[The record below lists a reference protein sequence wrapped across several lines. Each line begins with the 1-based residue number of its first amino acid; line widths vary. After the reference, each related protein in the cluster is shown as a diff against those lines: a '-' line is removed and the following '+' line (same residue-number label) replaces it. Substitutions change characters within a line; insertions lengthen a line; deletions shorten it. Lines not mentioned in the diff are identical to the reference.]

1 MIRTQEEIKELFNQV
16 DDIFGTQKGDLI
28 NYMDFEN
35 AKEFLIDDYVK
46 KVECGEEV
54 WEQSTD
60 PKKEILEYLDFA
72 YEKAKGERGL
82 SAGRSMLHFKTWIW
96 LESKEFYNEVIDLI
110 DNYTSYGI
118 PALDKISEHYEW
130 EAWKEKNKALAQS

>member
-1 MIRTQEEIKELFNQV
+1 MIRTQEEIKERFDQA
-16 DDIFGTQKGDLI
+16 DDLFGTQKGDLI
-28 NYMDFEN
+28 SYMTFEN
-35 AKEFLIDDYVK
+35 AKPYLKEEYVK
-46 KVECGEEV
+46 QVESGEEK

-60 PKKEILEYLDFA
+60 PKKDILEYLDFA
-72 YEKAKGERGL
+72 YDKAEGERGL

-96 LESKEFYNEVIDLI
+96 LESKEFYNEIIDLI

-130 EAWKEKNKALAQS
+130 KAWKEKNKALA

>member
-1 MIRTQEEIKELFNQV
+1 MIRTQEEIKERFDKA
-16 DDIFGTQKGDLI
+16 DDLFGTQQGDLI
-28 NYMDFEN
+28 SYMTFEN
-35 AKEFLIDDYVK
+35 AKPYLKEEYVK
-46 KVECGEEV
+46 QVESGEEK

-72 YEKAKGERGL
+72 YEKAEGERGL

-96 LESKEFYNEVIDLI
+96 LESEEFYSEVIDLI

-130 EAWKEKNKALAQS
+130 EAWKEKNKALA